1 MAAPNLLTIA
11 DALAACYA
19 SGTLTPP
26 TGYPA
31 VRRSTA
37 RLPNALTMFPSVTVE
52 LEDGDISQGG
62 VSGQVVHFTHN
73 FRVRFWY
80 AKHVGDQARDMTA
93 LLSWIGPLLLAT
105 TGTHTELG
113 LTATEQVKS
122 AVEERQY
129 RFFVDT
135 YAGTEY
141 YGWELDVPV
150 LVRDWAIA

>member
-31 VRRSTA
+31 VRRATA
-37 RLPNALTMFPSVTVE
+37 RLPNKIATFPTVTVF
-52 LEDGDISQGG
+52 LPDGEVTQGG
-62 VSGQVVHFTHN
+62 VSGGVVHFTHN
-73 FRVRFWY
+73 FQVRFWY
-80 AKHVGDQARDMTA
+80 AKHTGDVGRDMTA

-113 LTATEQVKS
+113 LNATELVKS
-122 AVEERQY
+122 AVESRQY

-135 YAGTEY
+135 YGGDEL

-150 LVRDWAIA
+150 LVRDWVIA

>member
-1 MAAPNLLTIA
+1 MAAPDILVIA

-37 RLPNALTMFPSVTVE
+37 RIPNAITMFPFVTVM
-52 LEDGDISQGG
+52 LPDGTVGQGTTG
-62 VSGQVVHFTHN
+62 VQFEHN
-73 FRVRFWY
+73 FQVRFWY
-80 AKHVGDQARDMTA
+80 AKHTADQARDMTA
-93 LLSWIGPLLLAT
+93 LLAWLGPLLGAT

-113 LTATEQVKS
+113 LNDAGEQNVKS
-122 AVEERQY
+122 AVNERSY

-135 YAGTEY
+135 YAGSEF
-141 YGWELDVPV
+141 YGWELDIPV
-150 LVRDWAIA
+150 MVRDWTF